1 MNDIVKSSVPDL
13 AAQLL
18 ADTEF
23 VSDLARYSEKLL
35 TEKFIRRKYNLT
47 DDAWERLGED
57 DGLIEA
63 IEAEKIRRVRNGS
76 AKREKA
82 QQLITKGP
90 DVLDKIL
97 SDESANPRHRVDA
110 VKALDAIA
118 DPGPQATPAA
128 DKFIIHIDLTADA
141 KLRSAEPDPNDII
154 TIDATP
160 RKTPAA
166 ITDKTEDDWKKW

>member
-1 MNDIVKSSVPDL
+1 M
-13 AAQLL
+13 
-18 ADTEF
+18 ADALSLIDNHEF
-23 VSDLARYSEKLL
+23 VVDCARYAEGIL
-35 TEKFIRRKYNLT
+35 TEAAVKKKYRF
-47 DDAWERLGED
+47 DDATWASLGED
-57 DGLIEA
+57 DALVEV

-118 DPGPQATPAA
+118 DPGPQAKPA
-128 DKFIIHIDLTADA
+128 DDRIVIHIDLTADA
-141 KLRSAEPDPNDII
+141 KLRSATPDPNDVIVI
-154 TIDATP
+154 ETTP

>member
-1 MNDIVKSSVPDL
+1 MDSAPDL

-57 DGLIEA
+57 DALIEA
-63 IEAEKIRRVRNGS
+63 IEAEKLRRVRNGS

-118 DPGPQATPAA
+118 DPGPQTAPTV
-128 DKFIIHIDLTADA
+128 DRYVIHIDLTADA
-141 KLRSAEPDPNDII
+141 RLKSTEPDPNDII
-154 TIDATP
+154 TIEATP
-160 RKTPAA
+160 RKT
-166 ITDKTEDDWKKW
+166 

>member
-1 MNDIVKSSVPDL
+1 MDSPDL

-18 ADTEF
+18 ADSEF

-47 DDAWERLGED
+47 DDAWETLADNDE
-57 DGLIEA
+57 LVEA
-63 IEAEKIRRVRNGS
+63 IETEKLRRIRNGS

-90 DVLDKIL
+90 DILDKIL

-118 DPGPQATPAA
+118 EPGPQATPAM
-128 DKFIIHIDLTADA
+128 DRF
-141 KLRSAEPDPNDII
+141 II
-154 TIDATP
+154 TIDLGEDQKLMIDKP
-160 RKTPAA
+160 RKPGLEDNKIIEGTTSQTM
-166 ITDKTEDDWKKW
+166 ITDGSKWKE